1 MTRLAGHHYGPRRM
15 QATYGI
21 GGYGFLLSP
30 SPATRVMVTED
41 KELVFF
47 RGEREVA
54 RITPNDEPASGDANW
69 LSGSMARYGE
79 GGPLLE
85 LTDGVEVES
94 VFLRIE
100 TGLPHVEWSG
110 LAAGVVVE
118 LPVGVALV
126 PAAPGDADPF
136 FELHA
141 IGARDEF
148 ISFMPMQVPVDEIRI
163 NPAPYQRLVNQGKL
177 DDMTFTECAYER
189 DGKQW
194 RQIFYAVPLHDE
206 VSVVVRAQASEPRIE
221 LLFQAAQAAA
231 QTLVPLR

>member
-1 MTRLAGHHYGPRRM
+1 M
-15 QATYGI
+15 QTTYGI

-30 SPATRVMVTED
+30 SPAIRVMVTED
-41 KELVFF
+41 RELVMF
-47 RGEREVA
+47 RGEHEVA
-54 RITPNDEPASGDANW
+54 RITPNDEPASGKANW
-69 LSGSMARYGE
+69 LSSQMARFGE

-85 LTDGVEVES
+85 LADGVELDS
-94 VFLRIE
+94 VLLTIE

-110 LAAGVVVE
+110 LAVGVVVE
-118 LPVGVALV
+118 LPVGVSLV

-141 IGARDEF
+141 LEGRDEF
-148 ISFMPMQVPVDEIRI
+148 ISFMPMKVAADEIVI

-194 RQIFYAVPLHDE
+194 RQIFYAVPVDDE
-206 VSVVVRAQASEPRIE
+206 VSVVVRAQASEPRVE

-231 QTLVPLR
+231 ATLVPLR

>member
-1 MTRLAGHHYGPRRM
+1 M
-15 QATYGI
+15 QSTYGI

-30 SPATRVMVTED
+30 VPTISVMVTD
-41 KELVFF
+41 DRELVLY
-47 RGEREVA
+47 RGEHEVA
-54 RITPNDEPASGDANW
+54 RITPNDEPATGEASW
-69 LSGSMARYGE
+69 LSATMARFGE

-85 LTDGVEVES
+85 LADGIELAS
-94 VFLRIE
+94 VLHRID

-141 IGARDEF
+141 LGARDEF
-148 ISFMPMQVPVDEIRI
+148 ISFMPMQVAADDVVI

-194 RQIFYAVPLHDE
+194 RQIFYAVPLDEE
-206 VSVVVRAQASEPRIE
+206 VSVVVRAQASEPRVE

-231 QTLVPLR
+231 STLVPLR

>member
-1 MTRLAGHHYGPRRM
+1 M
-15 QATYGI
+15 QSTYGL

-30 SPATRVMVTED
+30 APTISVMVTD
-41 KELVFF
+41 DRELVMY
-47 RGEREVA
+47 RGDREVA
-54 RITPNDEPASGDANW
+54 RITPNDEPATGEANW
-69 LSGSMARYGE
+69 VSSSMARFGE

-85 LTDGVEVES
+85 LADGIELANVLLKV
-94 VFLRIE
+94 E

-110 LAAGVVVE
+110 LASGVVVE

-141 IGARDEF
+141 LGARDEF
-148 ISFMPMQVPVDEIRI
+148 ISFMPMKAAADDIVI

-194 RQIFYAVPLHDE
+194 RQIFYAVPLDEE

-231 QTLVPLR
+231 STLVPLR

>member
-1 MTRLAGHHYGPRRM
+1 M
-15 QATYGI
+15 QSTYGI

-41 KELVFF
+41 RELVFF
-47 RGEREVA
+47 RGDREVA
-54 RITPNDEPASGDANW
+54 RITPNDEPASGEASW

-85 LTDGVEVES
+85 LANGVELES
-94 VFLRIE
+94 VFLKIE
-100 TGLPHVEWSG
+100 TGVPHVEWSA
-110 LAAGVVVE
+110 LAVGVVVE

-141 IGARDEF
+141 LGGRDEF
-148 ISFMPMQVPVDEIRI
+148 ISFMPMKAAADEIVI

-177 DDMTFTECAYER
+177 DDMPFTECAYER

-194 RQIFYAVPLHDE
+194 RQIFYAVPVNDD
-206 VSVVVRAQASEPRIE
+206 VSVVVRAQASEPRVE
-221 LLFQAAQAAA
+221 VLFQAAQAAA
-231 QTLVPLR
+231 ATLVPLH

>member
-1 MTRLAGHHYGPRRM
+1 M
-15 QATYGI
+15 QSTYGI

-30 SPATRVMVTED
+30 APDIQVTVTED
-41 KELVFF
+41 RELVLS
-47 RGEREVA
+47 RGAREVA
-54 RITPNDEPASGDANW
+54 RITPNDEPAQGEANW
-69 LSGSMARYGE
+69 LSAGMARFGE

-85 LTDGVEVES
+85 LTDGVELES
-94 VFLRIE
+94 VLLRIE

-110 LAAGVVVE
+110 LAGGVVVE

-141 IGARDEF
+141 PEGRDEF
-148 ISFMPMQVPVDEIRI
+148 ISFMPMKVAVDEIVI

-194 RQIFYAVPLHDE
+194 RQIFYAVPLDE
-206 VSVVVRAQASEPRIE
+206 DVSVVVRAQASEPRVE
-221 LLFQAAQAAA
+221 LLFQAAQSAA

>member
-1 MTRLAGHHYGPRRM
+1 M
-15 QATYGI
+15 QSTYGL

-30 SPATRVMVTED
+30 VQTINVMVTED
-41 KELVFF
+41 RELLMYS
-47 RGEREVA
+47 GDREVA
-54 RITPNDEPASGDANW
+54 RITPNDEPATGEASW
-69 LSGSMARYGE
+69 LSSTMARFGE

-85 LTDGVEVES
+85 LAPGVELAS
-94 VFLRIE
+94 VLLKIE

-110 LAAGVVVE
+110 LASGVVVE

-141 IGARDEF
+141 LGTRDEF
-148 ISFMPMQVPVDEIRI
+148 ISFMPMQVAADEIVI

-194 RQIFYAVPLHDE
+194 RQIFYAVPVDDE

-231 QTLVPLR
+231 STLVPLR

>member
-1 MTRLAGHHYGPRRM
+1 M
-15 QATYGI
+15 QSTYGI
-21 GGYGFLLSP
+21 GGYGFLV
-30 SPATRVMVTED
+30 SPAPTINVMVTDD
-41 KELVFF
+41 KELVLF
-47 RGEREVA
+47 RGETEVA
-54 RITPNDEPASGDANW
+54 RITPNDEPATGEANW
-69 LSGSMARYGE
+69 VSATMARFGE

-85 LTDGVEVES
+85 LADGVALETV
-94 VFLRIE
+94 LLKIE

-110 LAAGVVVE
+110 LAGGVVVE

-141 IGARDEF
+141 LGARDEF
-148 ISFMPMQVPVDEIRI
+148 ISFMPMKVAADEIVI

-194 RQIFYAVPLHDE
+194 RQIFYAVPVDDE
-206 VSVVVRAQASEPRIE
+206 ISVVVRAQASEPRIE
-221 LLFQAAQAAA
+221 LLFQAAQSAAA
-231 QTLVPLR
+231 TLVPLR

>member
-1 MTRLAGHHYGPRRM
+1 M
-15 QATYGI
+15 QSTYGI
-21 GGYGFLLSP
+21 GGHGFLLSP
-30 SPATRVMVTED
+30 APTISVMVTD
-41 KELVFF
+41 DHELVMF
-47 RGEREVA
+47 RGEHEVA
-54 RITPNDEPASGDANW
+54 RITPNDEPATGAASWVSAT
-69 LSGSMARYGE
+69 MARFGE

-85 LTDGVEVES
+85 LADGVALDS
-94 VFLRIE
+94 VLLKID

-141 IGARDEF
+141 LGARDEF
-148 ISFMPMQVPVDEIRI
+148 ISFLSMQVSADEVVI
-163 NPAPYQRLVNQGKL
+163 NPAPYQQVVKQGKL
-177 DDMTFTECAYER
+177 DDMTFTECAYEH

-194 RQIFYAVPLHDE
+194 RQIFYAVPVEED
-206 VSVVVRAQASEPRIE
+206 VSVVVRAQASEPHVE

-231 QTLVPLR
+231 STLVPLR

>member
-1 MTRLAGHHYGPRRM
+1 M
-15 QATYGI
+15 QPTYGI

-30 SPATRVMVTED
+30 AQDLRVMVTED
-41 KELVFF
+41 RELLLF

-54 RITPNDEPASGDANW
+54 RITPNDEPASGQASW
-69 LSGSMARYGE
+69 LSGGMARFGE

-85 LTDGVEVES
+85 LADGVEIES
-94 VFLRIE
+94 VLKKIE

-110 LAAGVVVE
+110 LAGGVVVE

-141 IGARDEF
+141 PEGRDEF
-148 ISFMPMQVPVDEIRI
+148 ISFMPMKVAADEIVI

-177 DDMTFTECAYER
+177 DDMTFTECAYEH

-194 RQIFYAVPLHDE
+194 RQIFYAVPVDDE
-206 VSVVVRAQASEPRIE
+206 ISVVVRAQASEPRVE

-231 QTLVPLR
+231 ATLVPLR